1 MAFFTLEATSPDGV
15 MHIKSPLTAPQAYD
29 RTVLL
34 RNQGFVD
41 IVAIDLATGRRITD
55 VQRLLRDLG
64 Q

>member
-1 MAFFTLEATSPDGV
+1 

-34 RNQGFVD
+34 RTQGFVD
-41 IVAIDLATGRRITD
+41 IVAIDMATGRRITD